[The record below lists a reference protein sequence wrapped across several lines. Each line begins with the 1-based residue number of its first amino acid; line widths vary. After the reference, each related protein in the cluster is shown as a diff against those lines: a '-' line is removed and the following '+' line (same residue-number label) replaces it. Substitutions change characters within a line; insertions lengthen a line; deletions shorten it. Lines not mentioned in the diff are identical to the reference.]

1 MSARAALPRVMCIK
15 CMLRS
20 MQDMIEFESVIEQT
34 GGAAVVAVQ
43 CVEVRESTSNGAP
56 RARAREMPTRE
67 DYQPAAR
74 STVHPMAAKG
84 TVICAR
90 AGRTARAA
98 SGQHPAARRSSS

>member
-1 MSARAALPRVMCIK
+1 MCIK

-56 RARAREMPTRE
+56 RAHAREMPTCE
-67 DYQPAAR
+67 DDQPAAR

>member
-1 MSARAALPRVMCIK
+1 MCIK

-56 RARAREMPTRE
+56 RARAR
-67 DYQPAAR
+67 DAH
-74 STVHPMAAKG
+74 V
-84 TVICAR
+84 
-90 AGRTARAA
+90 
-98 SGQHPAARRSSS
+98 